1 MRNLSAV
8 ERLEAVKATL
18 EAFGY
23 SDNSITV
30 SEAFQLGD
38 KIVSA
43 INESLKELVMVNKGI
58 ISYIPN

>member
-8 ERLEAVKATL
+8 ERLEAVEATL

-43 INESLKELVMVNKGI
+43 INESLKECGNEKLIKVQ
-58 ISYIPN
+58 

>member
-1 MRNLSAV
+1 MRNLSAI
-8 ERLEAVKATL
+8 EKMIAVKTTL

-23 SDNSITV
+23 SFESIIV

-43 INESLKELVMVNKGI
+43 INESLKECGNEKLIKDKN
-58 ISYIPN
+58 N